1 MSDYP
6 PEPWR
11 VKMVEAIRPTTRPYR
26 EQALRAAGWNP
37 CLLRADDVYVD
48 LFTDSG
54 TNAMSDRQWSA
65 LLRGDEAYA
74 GARSFYVL
82 EEAVRAHYGYE
93 HVIPVHQGRGG
104 ENILSR
110 CLLRPGTHV
119 AGNMYFPSTRAHQ
132 ELNGATFHDVIID
145 EAKDPASE
153 HPFKGDVDLGKLG
166 RLISDVGAEAIPYLS
181 IAATVNMAG
190 GQPISVA
197 NLTEVCALAH
207 ANGIPVFLDIARA
220 VENAWFVRQREP
232 GWADRSVAD
241 ILRALCAPTDG
252 AVMSAKKDSLANIG
266 GWIGLRDP
274 AIADQARA
282 LVLLYEGLHTY
293 GGMAGR
299 DMEAIAQG
307 IAESVDEAH
316 IGARVAQVEYLG
328 RRVHEA
334 GVPVVRP
341 FGGHCVCVDAAATL
355 PHIPLAQFPAQTL
368 AAAVYLDS
376 GVRGVERGGVT
387 AGRDPVT
394 GENRVPELELLRLAI
409 PRRVYTRSHID
420 LVADSLI
427 RVHRHRDDIV
437 NGLTFTHE
445 PRHLRFF
452 QARFAP
458 AGGTSIHAETRG
470 MSGLNGHRP
479 AGQEL
484 EALR

>member
-1 MSDYP
+1 MIGYP

-11 VKMVEAIRPTTRPYR
+11 VKMVEPIRATTREYR
-26 EQALRAAGWNP
+26 EQALRDAGWNP
-37 CLLRADDVYVD
+37 CLLRSEDVYVD

-65 LLRGDEAYA
+65 LMRGDEAYA
-74 GARSFYVL
+74 GARSFYVF

-110 CLLRPGTHV
+110 CLIRPGTHV
-119 AGNMYFPSTRAHQ
+119 PGNMYFPSTRAHQ

-145 EAKDPASE
+145 EAHDPSCE
-153 HPFKGDVDLGKLG
+153 HPFKGNVDLGKL
-166 RLISDVGAEAIPYLS
+166 RAVIAEFGAASIPYVS

-197 NLTEVCALAH
+197 NLTEVSELAH
-207 ANGIPVFLDIARA
+207 ANGIPVFLDTARA
-220 VENAWFVRQREP
+220 IENAWFVQQREP
-232 GWADRSVAD
+232 GWANASVAE
-241 ILRALCAPTDG
+241 ILLALCAATDG

-266 GWIGLRDP
+266 GWIGLRDNEL
-274 AIADQARA
+274 AEQARG

-299 DMEAIAQG
+299 DMEAIAAG
-307 IAESVDEAH
+307 IAESVAEDH
-316 IGARVAQVEYLG
+316 IRARIAQVEHLG
-328 RRVHEA
+328 GRLRDA
-334 GVPVVRP
+334 GVPIILP
-341 FGGHCVCVDAAATL
+341 LGGHCVCVDATAAL
-355 PHIPLAQFPAQTL
+355 PHLPRTGFTAQTL
-368 AAAVYLDS
+368 AAAVYLQA
-376 GVRGVERGGVT
+376 GVRGVERGAVS

-394 GENRVPELELLRLAI
+394 GENRFPPLEFLRLAI

-420 LVADSLI
+420 YVADNVI
-427 RVHRHRDDIV
+427 EVHQQRESIV
-437 NGLTFTHE
+437 RGLAFTYE

-458 AGGTSIHAETRG
+458 DGGATIFAR
-470 MSGLNGHRP
+470 
-479 AGQEL
+479 
-484 EALR
+484 

>member
-1 MSDYP
+1 MADYP

-11 VKMVEAIRPTTRPYR
+11 VKMVEPIRPTTREYR
-26 EQALRAAGWNP
+26 QQIIREAGWNP
-37 CLLRADDVYVD
+37 CLLRAEDVYVD

-54 TNAMSDRQWSA
+54 TGAMSDRQWSA
-65 LLRGDEAYA
+65 LMRGDEAYA

-82 EEAVRAHYGYE
+82 EHAVRAYYGYE

-110 CLLRPGTHV
+110 CLIRPGTHV

-132 ELNGATFHDVIID
+132 ELNGATFHDVVID
-145 EAKDPASE
+145 EAHDPASE
-153 HPFKGDVDLGKLG
+153 HPFKGNVDLDKL
-166 RLISDVGAEAIPYLS
+166 RTVIATVGPDAIPYLS
-181 IAATVNMAG
+181 VAATVNMAG

-197 NLTEVCALAH
+197 NLTEVCDLAH
-207 ANGIPVFLDIARA
+207 ANEIPVFLDTARA
-220 VENAWFVRQREP
+220 VENAWFVKQREP
-232 GWADRSVAD
+232 GWADRTVAE

-274 AIADQARA
+274 ELADQARGLA
-282 LVLLYEGLHTY
+282 LLYEGLHTY

-316 IGARVAQVEYLG
+316 IRARIAQVEYLG
-328 RRVHEA
+328 ARLRAE

-341 FGGHCVCVDAAATL
+341 IGGHCVCVDAAATL
-355 PHIPLAQFPAQTL
+355 PHIPRTEFPGQTL
-368 AAAVYLDS
+368 AAAVYVDA

-387 AGRDPVT
+387 AGRDPRT
-394 GENRVPELELLRLAI
+394 GQNRLPPLELLRLAI
-409 PRRVYTRSHID
+409 PRRVYTRGHID

-427 RVHRHRDDIV
+427 HVHQNRDHIAR
-437 NGLTFTHE
+437 GLTFTFE
-445 PRHLRFF
+445 PPHLRFF

-458 AGGTSIHAETRG
+458 TTGKTIFAE
-470 MSGLNGHRP
+470 
-479 AGQEL
+479 
-484 EALR
+484 

>member
-1 MSDYP
+1 MSEHP
-6 PEPWR
+6 AEPWR
-11 VKMVEAIRPTTRPYR
+11 VKMVEPIRLTGREYR
-26 EQALRAAGWNP
+26 EDAIRAAGWNP
-37 CLLRADDVYVD
+37 CLLRAEDVHVD

-54 TNAMSDRQWSA
+54 TNAMSDRQWAA
-65 LLRGDEAYA
+65 LMRGDEAYA

-82 EEAVRAHYGYE
+82 ERAVREHYGYE

-132 ELNGATFHDVIID
+132 ELNGATFHDVIVD
-145 EAKDPASE
+145 EARDPDCA
-153 HPFKGDVDLGKLG
+153 HPFKGDVDLGKL
-166 RLISDVGAEAIPYLS
+166 RAVIAEVGADAIPYLS

-197 NLTEVCALAH
+197 NLSEVCELAH
-207 ANGIPVFLDIARA
+207 ANGIPVFLDTARA
-220 VENAWFVRQREP
+220 VENAWFVKQREP
-232 GWADRSVAD
+232 GWADRSVAE

-274 AIADQARA
+274 ELAEQARG

-316 IGARVAQVEYLG
+316 IAARVGQVEYLG
-328 RRVHEA
+328 HRLLDA

-341 FGGHCVCVDAAATL
+341 IGGHCVCVNAAAAL
-355 PHIPLAQFPAQTL
+355 PHIPRGEFPGQTL
-368 AAAVYLDS
+368 AAAVYLDA

-387 AGRDPVT
+387 AGRDP
-394 GENRVPELELLRLAI
+394 GDGRNRVPPLELLRLAV
-409 PRRVYTRSHID
+409 PRRVYTRSHLD
-420 LVADSLI
+420 LVADSVI
-427 RVHRHRDDIV
+427 RVHEDRDRV
-437 NGLTFTHE
+437 AHGLAFTYE

-458 AGGTSIHAETRG
+458 TGGTSIFAE
-470 MSGLNGHRP
+470 RP
-479 AGQEL
+479 AKP
-484 EALR
+484 

>member
-1 MSDYP
+1 MSGHP

-11 VKMVEAIRPTTRPYR
+11 VKMVEPLRATTREYR
-26 EQALRAAGWNP
+26 EQAIRAAGWNP
-37 CLLRADDVYVD
+37 CLLRSEDVYVD

-82 EEAVRAHYGYE
+82 EEAVRAHYGYH

-145 EAKDPASE
+145 EAHDPGCE
-153 HPFKGDVDLGKLG
+153 HPFKGNVDLGKLEV
-166 RLISDVGAEAIPYLS
+166 LIGEVGAGLIPYLS

-197 NLTEVCALAH
+197 NLTEVCELAH
-207 ANGIPVFLDIARA
+207 HHGIPVFLDTARA
-220 VENAWFVRQREP
+220 VENAWFVKQREA
-232 GWADRSVAD
+232 GWADRSITD

-274 AIADQARA
+274 ELAEQARG

-307 IAESVDEAH
+307 ITESVDEAH

-328 RRVHEA
+328 ERLHAA
-334 GVPVVRP
+334 GVPIVRP
-341 FGGHCVCVDAAATL
+341 VGGHCVCIDATAAL
-355 PHIPLAQFPAQTL
+355 PHVPRSEFAAQTL
-368 AAAVYLDS
+368 AAAVYLDA
-376 GVRGVERGGVT
+376 GIRGVERGGVS
-387 AGRDPVT
+387 AGRDPHT
-394 GENRVPELELLRLAI
+394 GENRVPRLEFLRLAI
-409 PRRVYTRSHID
+409 PRRVYTQSHLD
-420 LVADSLI
+420 LVADSVI
-427 RVHRHRDDIV
+427 RVYRQRDRIV
-437 NGLTFTHE
+437 GGLLFDYE
-445 PRHLRFF
+445 PAHLRFF
-452 QARFAP
+452 QARFVPSRGASIFGAEVQSGRC
-458 AGGTSIHAETRG
+458 AGAAE
-470 MSGLNGHRP
+470 
-479 AGQEL
+479 QF
-484 EALR
+484 